1 MYRQMNINFS
11 KQLVN
16 ALKLLKIPLFSV
28 FLKQLNDEDKLKPND
43 IENELLKYI
52 GLNIPKLKYMMIN
65 IKKKKKIEK
74 LETKKFDALEE
85 LDENLSSLRL
95 RNTYFRKRPTS
106 IGEETELRNA
116 KRKKIDEIDRL
127 ETELKSKE
135 ELKYIE
141 DYKNGELLSDVDY
154 DKEDILH
161 EIN

>member
-65 IKKKKKIEK
+65 IKKKKK
-74 LETKKFDALEE
+74 
-85 LDENLSSLRL
+85 
-95 RNTYFRKRPTS
+95 
-106 IGEETELRNA
+106 
-116 KRKKIDEIDRL
+116 
-127 ETELKSKE
+127 
-135 ELKYIE
+135 
-141 DYKNGELLSDVDY
+141 
-154 DKEDILH
+154 
-161 EIN
+161 

>member
-1 MYRQMNINFS
+1 MNINFS

-28 FLKQLNDEDKLKPND
+28 FLKQLNDEDKLKSND
-43 IENELLKYI
+43 IEDELLKYI

-65 IKKKKKIEK
+65 VKKKKIEK
-74 LETKKFDALEE
+74 LQAKKFDALEE

-95 RNTYFRKRPTS
+95 RNTYFRKRPTN
-106 IGEETELRNA
+106 IGEETELRSA